1 MVEGKNNRNPGV
13 KAKLLI
19 IDDQTIL
26 RDGLRMLLEGDPGIE
41 VVGAVSDAAEAVR
54 CIEATKADLVLIDVS
69 MRSMDGLGALRQ
81 IKRRSPSIR
90 ALVLTAN
97 DGEEHL
103 RAALQ
108 AGADGYL
115 LKESSRAELLIA
127 IRGVLE
133 GKRFISPAVS
143 AYIVT
148 RYFEGG
154 TPDARHTPFDTLTT
168 REKQVLKLIAE
179 GRRNREIAKY
189 LFISVK
195 TVEKHRSNLMHKTNL
210 HNTAALTSLA
220 MEKGLVGNPLAVSP
234 HSPALPPLPNTA
246 EPPK

>member
-1 MVEGKNNRNPGV
+1 MLEGSIRPPGV

-26 RDGLRMLLEGDPGIE
+26 RDGLRMLLEGDAGIE
-41 VVGAVSDAAEAVR
+41 VVGAVSDASEAVR
-54 CIEATKADLVLIDVS
+54 CLEATKADLVLIDVS

-81 IKRRSPSIR
+81 IKRRSPTTR
-90 ALVLTAN
+90 ALVLTVN

-143 AYIVT
+143 AYIVA
-148 RYFEGG
+148 RYFESG
-154 TPDARHTPFDTLTT
+154 TSDTKQTPFDTLTA

-179 GRRNREIAKY
+179 GRRNRDIAKY

-220 MEKGLVGNPLAVSP
+220 MEKGLVGNPARAA
-234 HSPALPPLPNTA
+234 SPAT
-246 EPPK
+246 EPPETS

>member
-1 MVEGKNNRNPGV
+1 MPDAKPRAAGV
-13 KAKLLI
+13 KDRLLI
-19 IDDQTIL
+19 VDDQTIL
-26 RDGLRMLLEGDPGIE
+26 RDGLRMLLEGDPDIE

-54 CIEATKADLVLIDVS
+54 CLDTTQAQLVLIHIS

-81 IKRRSPSIR
+81 IKRRSPGTR

-127 IRGVLE
+127 IREVLR

-143 AYIVT
+143 ADIVT
-148 RYFEGG
+148 RYFEGN
-154 TPDARHTPFDTLTT
+154 TREARQTPFDTLTT
-168 REKQVLKLIAE
+168 RERQVLKLIAE

-220 MEKGLVGNPLAVSP
+220 MEKGLVGNPAAAP
-234 HSPALPPLPNTA
+234 PPPPPPALPLPPETA
-246 EPPK
+246 K

>member
-1 MVEGKNNRNPGV
+1 V
-13 KAKLLI
+13 KDRLLI
-19 IDDQTIL
+19 VDDQTIL
-26 RDGLRMLLEGDPGIE
+26 RDGLRMLLEGDPDIE
-41 VVGAVSDAAEAVR
+41 VVGAVSDAAEALR
-54 CIEATKADLVLIDVS
+54 CLETTQAQLVLIDIA

-81 IKRRSPSIR
+81 IKRCAPGTR
-90 ALVLTAN
+90 ALVLAAS

-115 LKESSRAELLIA
+115 LKESSRAELLTA
-127 IRGVLE
+127 IRDVLR
-133 GKRFISPAVS
+133 GRRFISPAVS
-143 AYIVT
+143 AEIVT
-148 RYFEGG
+148 RYFEGSMS
-154 TPDARHTPFDTLTT
+154 DARQTPFDTLTT
-168 REKQVLKLIAE
+168 RERQVLKLIAE

-220 MEKGLVGNPLAVSP
+220 MEKGLLGTPSA
-234 HSPALPPLPNTA
+234 PPSAAPPA